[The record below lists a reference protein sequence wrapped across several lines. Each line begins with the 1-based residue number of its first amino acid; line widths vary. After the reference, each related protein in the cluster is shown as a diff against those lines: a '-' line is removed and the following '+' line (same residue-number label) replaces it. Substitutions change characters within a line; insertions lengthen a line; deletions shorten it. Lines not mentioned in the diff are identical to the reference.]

1 MHHDETFWGNP
12 RTWVG
17 VAFVIFFLLFGRKL
31 WAALAGMLDARANL
45 VRAELDEAARL
56 RRDAEAMLAEATA
69 AREKA
74 LTDAKALLEAA
85 KHEAERVAAAAA
97 ADAEAATKRRERM
110 AVERI
115 AAAEKAA
122 IDDVRNTA
130 AEVATAAARAVIATG
145 LSAEA
150 DAALIDHAIASL
162 PAALRAA

>member
-12 RTWVG
+12 RTWVA
-17 VAFVIFFLLFGRKL
+17 VAFVIFFVLFGRKI
-31 WAALAGMLDARANL
+31 WAALTGLLDARANL
-45 VRAELDEAARL
+45 VRAELDEASRL

-85 KHEAERVAAAAA
+85 KHEAERVATAAE
-97 ADAEAATKRRERM
+97 AEAATKRRERM

-122 IDDVRNTA
+122 IDDVRTTA